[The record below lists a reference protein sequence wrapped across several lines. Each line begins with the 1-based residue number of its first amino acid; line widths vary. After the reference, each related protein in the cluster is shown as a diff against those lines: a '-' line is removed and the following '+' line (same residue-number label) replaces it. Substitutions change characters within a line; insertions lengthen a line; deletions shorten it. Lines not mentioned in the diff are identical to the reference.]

1 MKLHQTEAG
10 ATIDLEAGEI
20 PGSIVRD
27 GDLYF
32 PVAGKYYLVT
42 AVQFDRKY
50 GLVPILD
57 MGTPYT
63 PTGGHPAQGGGQED
77 VL

>member
-27 GDLYF
+27 GDIYF
-32 PVAGKYYLVT
+32 LVAGTYYLVS
-42 AVQFDRKY
+42 AVRIDQKY

-63 PTGGHPAQGGGQED
+63 PTGGHQAQGGGQED

>member
-10 ATIDLEAGEI
+10 ATIDLEEGEI

-32 PVAGKYYLVT
+32 LVAGKYYLVT

-50 GLVPILD
+50 GLLPILD
-57 MGTPYT
+57 MGTPYP
-63 PTGGHPAQGGGQED
+63 PTGGLPVKEGAAET
-77 VL
+77 